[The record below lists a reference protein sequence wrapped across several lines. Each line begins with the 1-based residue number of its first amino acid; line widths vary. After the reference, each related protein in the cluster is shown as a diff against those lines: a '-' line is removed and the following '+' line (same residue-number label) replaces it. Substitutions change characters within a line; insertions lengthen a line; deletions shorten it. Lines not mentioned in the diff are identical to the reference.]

1 MIFTKNKYYLSF
13 LLLIF
18 AFSACEKDD
27 TCLEPM
33 TPDLVLRLY
42 DVNTPDA
49 VKKVTHLTLVTLPD
63 LDTIYKNK
71 EMDSI
76 AIPLNV
82 NDDISRFKMIDD
94 SNEDIVEFTYNREAV
109 FVSKACGY
117 KSIFHNLQ
125 VNIVADSDNWIKN
138 KELIQSEIKTDTL
151 AHVKIFH

>member
-1 MIFTKNKYYLSF
+1 
-13 LLLIF
+13 
-18 AFSACEKDD
+18 
-27 TCLEPM
+27 M

-42 DVNTPDA
+42 DVNTPNT

-138 KELIQSEIKTDTL
+138 KELIQSEIKIDTL